1 MIITD
6 KIVELVLNLLEEP
19 KIKDAIQKICSDD
32 RGTKTRYSSSPT
44 YSSESRYSSG
54 DSSVSSIERDLHKRN
69 EELARK
75 LSEEQS
81 ENAKLKE
88 TNIGLSSKLENE
100 TQKLKKAESEKRE
113 VEEKL
118 GNFQEE
124 NQKLNTK
131 VESLE
136 AEVEKRKNMYGKAQ
150 QAFDA
155 FHSLSEADRDTL
167 ENTFRVD
174 ELASFIAS
182 GAKWENIEAIWDY
195 ARYEFNQGRLASRD
209 NLLYILR
216 FFLEVH
222 NSAFYSYPKYKWQ
235 EVEEKEEFDAELYEK
250 TPDSKT
256 YGTIQKVLLP
266 GIVLADESEEIIKKS
281 LTQV

>member
-32 RGTKTRYSSSPT
+32 RETKTRYSASPT

-54 DSSVSSIERDLHKRN
+54 DSSVSSIEREN

-81 ENAKLKE
+81 ENENLKE
-88 TNIGLSSKLENE
+88 TNKGLSLELKNEKRKLNE
-100 TQKLKKAESEKRE
+100 AESKKHE
-113 VEEKL
+113 VEIKL
-118 GNFQEE
+118 GNFHEE
-124 NQKLNTK
+124 NQNLKTK
-131 VESLE
+131 VKSLE

-150 QAFDA
+150 EAFDA

-209 NLLYILR
+209 NLLHILH
-216 FFLEVH
+216 FFLDVH
-222 NSAFYSYPKYKWQ
+222 NSAFYSSPKYKWQ
-235 EVEEKEEFDAELYEK
+235 EVEEDEEFDAELYEK
-250 TPDSKT
+250 TPASRT

-266 GIVLADESEEIIKKS
+266 GIVLADESEEIIRKS

>member
-32 RGTKTRYSSSPT
+32 RETKTRYSASPT

-54 DSSVSSIERDLHKRN
+54 DSSVSSIEREN

-81 ENAKLKE
+81 KNEILQKTNKDLSLELKNEKRKL
-88 TNIGLSSKLENE
+88 NE
-100 TQKLKKAESEKRE
+100 AESKKHE
-113 VEEKL
+113 VEIKL
-118 GNFQEE
+118 GNFHEE
-124 NQKLNTK
+124 NQNLKTK
-131 VESLE
+131 VKSLE

-150 QAFDA
+150 EAFDA

-209 NLLYILR
+209 NLLHILL
-216 FFLEVH
+216 FFLDVH
-222 NSAFYSYPKYKWQ
+222 NSAFYSSPKYKWQ
-235 EVEEKEEFDAELYEK
+235 EVEEDEEFDAELYEK
-250 TPDSKT
+250 TPASRT